1 MTTKPSRNGVG
12 RADAVIEGRERREGL
27 PDDEAELRIS
37 GIRFPDF
44 LRPTYANYI
53 NVNHT
58 PWDFRVTFAVLKTPA
73 PGTEMEQARQG
84 EVLVTQPEAVADL
97 IIPANLVHGFISALR
112 ENFDRYIEV
121 FGAPGI
127 NPEGPEQRE

>member
-1 MTTKPSRNGVG
+1 M
-12 RADAVIEGRERREGL
+12 
-27 PDDEAELRIS
+27 PDDEAQLRIS

-58 PWDFRVTFAVLKTPA
+58 PWDFRVTFAVLKTPT
-73 PGTEMEQARQG
+73 PGTEMEQAQQG
-84 EVLVTQPEAVADL
+84 EVLVTQPEAVADI

-127 NPEGPEQRE
+127 NPEGPERRE

>member
-1 MTTKPSRNGVG
+1 MLSPRG
-12 RADAVIEGRERREGL
+12 RGGSLAG
-27 PDDEAELRIS
+27 DEEAQLRIS
-37 GIRFPDF
+37 GIRFPDY
-44 LRPTYANYI
+44 LRPTYANFI

-58 PWDFRVTFAVLKTPA
+58 PWDFRVTFAVLKTPVL
-73 PGTEMEQARQG
+73 GTEMEQAQQG
-84 EVLVTQPEAVADL
+84 EVMVTQPEAVADL

-112 ENFDRYIEV
+112 ENFDRYIDA